1 MLITVLEIEAEIKQS
16 IYISAEFFHVNVGWS
31 RTGKCFFL
39 HRRVTGFVQT
49 WKMISLEPSV
59 QSKSSSRPLPD
70 DDHELLCPEQS
81 PLHIALENKN

>member
-1 MLITVLEIEAEIKQS
+1 M
-16 IYISAEFFHVNVGWS
+16 
-31 RTGKCFFL
+31 FFL

-81 PLHIALENKN
+81 PLHIALENKNLKNSILNLVGFLYLRM